1 MRFEVVFNSSNAQK
15 TDKNTILATKIINIC
30 ALKSIFET
38 SATGI
43 YSLQTVDSRFGG
55 TNSADTV
62 ARIDFS

>member
-30 ALKSIFET
+30 ALKWIFET
-38 SATGI
+38 ATGI